1 MIYLNAGKTGLLII
15 PILIAFLFGCN
26 GGEGEIEQKVEETIS
41 VKAMLVSATSK
52 ELKKSFTGTLEGK
65 MQAVISARIAEAVEK
80 VIVDEGSRVNAG
92 DILIKLDRT
101 GPTSQY
107 IQISSVYQNAEKNF
121 KKMKYLFDEG
131 AVSESQYDGAR
142 TEYEVSRANYEAA
155 CKLIDIRTPIKGTVT
170 SIDVS
175 PGDYLRPGQ
184 IVATVAAIDKMRMKF
199 GVSSSDIGFFNEGDE
214 VRIVVES
221 ASQLIAEGKV
231 ITAARSADP
240 ATRTFQVEIEIDNQ
254 VNTLKPG
261 MFARAEI
268 VVEKFEEI
276 IVAPRDAVVNR
287 DNKNYVFV
295 VSGDSVTAKEVSLGV
310 EFDGFIEIKNGLNSG
325 DKLVTVG
332 QNYLENG
339 YKVNLI
345 QLIDAEME
353 GVNP

>member
-1 MIYLNAGKTGLLII
+1 MIYLNARKTGYLVI

-26 GGEGEIEQKVEETIS
+26 GGEGETEQKVEKVIS

-52 ELKKSFTGTLEGK
+52 ELKKSYTGTLEGK
-65 MQAVISARIAEAVEK
+65 KQAVISARIAEAVEE
-80 VIVDEGSRVNAG
+80 VMEDEGSRVNAD

-107 IQISSVYQNAEKNF
+107 VQISSIYQNAEKNF
-121 KKMKYLFDEG
+121 KKMEYLFSEG

-142 TEYEVSRANYEAA
+142 TEYEVSLANYDAA

-170 SIDVS
+170 SIGVS

-199 GVSSSDIGFFNEGDE
+199 GVSGSDIGFFNEGDE
-214 VRIVVES
+214 VRVVVKS
-221 ASQLIAEGKV
+221 ASQLVAEGKV

-254 VNTLKPG
+254 INTLKPG
-261 MFARAEI
+261 MFALAEI

-276 IVAPRDAVVNR
+276 IIAPRDAVVNR

-325 DKLVTVG
+325 DTLVTVG
-332 QNYLENG
+332 QNYLEDG

-353 GVNP
+353 GIKP